1 MTTNVYDKSAQKA
14 GTDSR
19 WSINTDYAVFYIDDS
34 GFEKLVHTENGV
46 FIFAGDSKVIQ
57 DWKDYL
63 FDESANDSLQD
74 DPGLDGIAMLMIDKA
89 DGSVIFEHGQDIQY
103 TDIDGELVA
112 SFAGS
117 GARHAA
123 GCWLRNNCAVKSVDT
138 AKLMDPYSG
147 GETKFFELATQT
159 GNLTQDVGLQ
169 GLNVA
174 FMERGMVMYLNS
186 GQVPLSV
193 RDAAIN
199 DDRVKNLVDKVA
211 QGSVALSA
219 PCDAQYMKPTAA
231 DKERLRSAL
240 GRIMQR

>member
-1 MTTNVYDKSAQKA
+1 MTTNVYDKGALKA

-19 WSINTDYAVFYIDDS
+19 WSFNTDYAVFYVDDS
-34 GFEKLVHTENGV
+34 GFEKIVDTEHAV
-46 FIFAGDSKVIQ
+46 FLFAGDSQVIQ
-57 DWKDYL
+57 AWKEFL
-63 FDESANDSLQD
+63 FDDSIKD
-74 DPGLDGIAMLMIDKA
+74 DPGLSGIAMLMVDKA
-89 DGSVIFEHGQDIQY
+89 DGSVILEYGQDIQY
-103 TDIDGELVA
+103 PDATGEMVA

-123 GCWLRNNCAVKSVDT
+123 ACWLRNNCTVKSVDT

-147 GETKFFELATQT
+147 GATKFFELATKT
-159 GNLTQDVGLQ
+159 GNLTQDVGLK

-174 FMERGMVMYLNS
+174 FMERGMVMYLTS
-186 GQVPLSV
+186 GQNPVSIGE
-193 RDAAIN
+193 AAVN
-199 DDRVKNLVDKVA
+199 DDRVKNVMDQVA

-219 PCDAQYMKPTAA
+219 PCDAQYMQPTAA